1 MREDNKIIF
10 TGPVGAGKTSAISA
24 LSDTPIIA
32 TDAAAS
38 DMTLNRKGYTTV
50 AMDYG
55 ILNLDAQTKV
65 HLYGTPG
72 QERFDFMWDILTTGG
87 LGLILMLDNT
97 RPNPKKDMHFFLH
110 AFKDFIVDVPV
121 VIGISKS
128 DIKAQPTPA
137 DYADA
142 LPEIT
147 ADLQMLNPMPP
158 IFEVDGRRKDDVKN
172 LVMAL
177 LYSIDPGIGE
187 NP

>member
-24 LSDTPIIA
+24 LSDVPIIS
-32 TDAAAS
+32 TDAQAS

-55 ILNLDAQTKV
+55 ILQLDDRVKV

-72 QERFDFMWDILTTGG
+72 QERFDFMWDILSQGG

-97 RPNPKKDMHFFLH
+97 RPNPRKDLHFFLH
-110 AFKDFIVDVPV
+110 AFKDFILQVPV
-121 VIGISKS
+121 VIGISKTDLQS
-128 DIKAQPTPA
+128 RPTPA
-137 DYADA
+137 DYAES
-142 LPEIT
+142 LPEIVKDVPMMT
-147 ADLQMLNPMPP
+147 PMPP

-177 LYSIDPGIGE
+177 LYSIDPGLGE
-187 NP
+187 IP